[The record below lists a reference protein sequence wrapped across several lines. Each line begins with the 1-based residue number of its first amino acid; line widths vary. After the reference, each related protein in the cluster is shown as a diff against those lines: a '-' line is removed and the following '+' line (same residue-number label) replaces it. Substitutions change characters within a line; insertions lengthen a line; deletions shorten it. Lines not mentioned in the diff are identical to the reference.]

1 MFLIYTLI
9 SVYWCIGAS
18 IHQAFWFTGIL
29 SLYPPTLILFYDQG
43 FPVLLL
49 FLLYSSIN
57 LRGSN
62 LPLFAHTSFLV
73 YVWISHSIFRV
84 HCLRK
89 WICTLGCLLTQKEFE
104 RHFNQFSLWIS
115 SFKCKILV
123 PKKVAWLFW
132 ATLEKHGFEFNL
144 RMKWEI

>member
-1 MFLIYTLI
+1 MIR
-9 SVYWCIGAS
+9 V
-18 IHQAFWFTGIL
+18 
-29 SLYPPTLILFYDQG
+29 

-73 YVWISHSIFRV
+73 YVWISHTIFRD

-89 WICTLGCLLTQKEFE
+89 WICTLGCLPTQKEFE
-104 RHFNQFSLWIS
+104 RHFYQFSLWIS
-115 SFKCKILV
+115 SFKCEILIFCV
-123 PKKVAWLFW
+123 KDSLNMTWQLCGLLENLVTLFVLSNPDSVRSITS
-132 ATLEKHGFEFNL
+132 ATAYGVNFLITLVGS
-144 RMKWEI
+144 MKPVGI